1 MKILC
6 IGHASYD
13 TTIPMC
19 GFLEENTKL
28 RIDTKFECGGGPACN
43 AAYLLGKWG
52 IETSFVGVV
61 GNDKYGNYI
70 KKELDEVNVDTRYM
84 RILDGYETTSSIIF
98 ANVEDGTRTIVSYRP
113 GEAEKLKDLDL
124 DFTPDIILVDGH
136 EYDLSRNMIEKYPNA
151 ISIMD
156 AGRATEDNIKLAGI
170 IDYVVCS
177 KEFAEAVTEVS
188 LDGSN
193 YDVLYAKMKE
203 VFPKNVIV
211 TLEDKGCLYEYDS
224 ELKIMPSIEVKSIDS
239 TGAGDIFHG
248 AFTYGIASSWDLE
261 EILRFSNVTA
271 GLSVTKIGSRNSI
284 FDLEEIRKKYDE
296 FK

>member
-52 IETSFVGVV
+52 MDTTFIGVV

-70 KKELDEVNVDTRYM
+70 KKELDEVKVDTRYM

-98 ANVEDGTRTIVSYRP
+98 ANVEGGTRTIVSYRP
-113 GEAEKLKDLDL
+113 GEAERLKDVDL
-124 DFTPDIILVDGH
+124 DFEPDIILVDGH
-136 EYDLSRNMIEKYPNA
+136 EFELSRNMIEKYPNA

-156 AGRATEDNIKLAGI
+156 AGRATEDNLKLAQM

-177 KEFAEAVTEVS
+177 KEFAETVTGIK

-193 YDVLYAKMKE
+193 YDLLYQKMKE
-203 VFPKNVIV
+203 TFPKNIIV
-211 TLEDKGCLYEYDS
+211 TLEDKGCLYEYNK

-248 AFTYGIASSWDLE
+248 AFTYGIASNWDLE

-284 FDLEEIRKKYDE
+284 FTYEEVKRKYDE
-296 FK
+296 LK

>member
-19 GFLEENTKL
+19 GFLEENKKL

-52 IETSFVGVV
+52 LDTTFVGVV

-70 KKELDEVNVDTRYM
+70 KKELDEVNVDTKHM

-98 ANVEDGTRTIVSYRP
+98 ANVENGTRTIVSYRP
-113 GEAEKLKDLDL
+113 GEAEKLKKIDL
-124 DFTPDIILVDGH
+124 DFEPSIILIDGH
-136 EYDLSRNMIEKYPNA
+136 EFELSKNMIEKYPNA

-156 AGRATEDNIKLAGI
+156 AGRVTNDNLKLASMV
-170 IDYVVCS
+170 DYLVCS
-177 KEFAEAVTEVS
+177 KEFAETVTNVT
-188 LDGSN
+188 LDDTN
-193 YDVLYAKMKE
+193 YQELYDKMREK
-203 VFPKNVIV
+203 FSKNIIV
-211 TLEDKGCLYEYDS
+211 TLENKGCLYGLEE
-224 ELKIMPSIEVKSIDS
+224 ELKIMPAIEVKTIDS

-248 AFTYGIASSWDLE
+248 AFTYGVACNWDLE
-261 EILRFSNVTA
+261 TILKFSNVTA

-284 FDLEEIRKKYDE
+284 FELEEVMKKYDE

>member
-1 MKILC
+1 MKVLC

-52 IETSFVGVV
+52 VDTCFIGVV

-70 KKELDEVNVDTRYM
+70 KKELDEIGVDTRYM

-98 ANVEDGTRTIVSYRP
+98 ANVEEGTRTIVSYRP
-113 GEAEKLKDLDL
+113 GEAEKMKMIDL
-124 DFTPDIILVDGH
+124 DFEPDIILVDGH
-136 EYDLSRNMIEKYPNA
+136 EFELSKNMIEKYPNT

-156 AGRATEDNIKLAGI
+156 AGRATEDNLHLARL

-177 KEFAEAVTEVS
+177 KEFAETITDVS
-188 LDGSN
+188 LDGEN
-193 YDVLYAKMKE
+193 YDELFQKMKE
-203 VFPKNVIV
+203 HFKKNIVI
-211 TLEDKGCLYEYDS
+211 TIEDKGCLYES
-224 ELKIMPSIEVKSIDS
+224 NSEVKVMPGIKVKTVDS

-248 AFTYGIASSWDLE
+248 AFTYGISKKWDIE
-261 EILRFSNVTA
+261 KILKFSNVTA

-284 FDLEEIRKKYDE
+284 FAYDE
-296 FK
+296 IEKYYDELK